1 MVLRVEGCQV
11 MDTMKS
17 GLCELVDPRPH
28 ATCIAGAGAPR
39 EGYELDHFS
48 QSGFVVI
55 DVMRSGVRRA
65 SQTRVS
71 APSQ

>member
-17 GLCELVDPRPH
+17 DLCEPVDPRPH
-28 ATCIAGAGAPR
+28 ATCLAGAGMSR
-39 EGYELDHFS
+39 GHFS
-48 QSGFVVI
+48 QSGFVVAG
-55 DVMRSGVRRA
+55 VMRSGVRRA